1 LDIHKYKIEM
11 KHLKKFNE
19 SEESPYDIILSEV
32 GYTPIIG
39 YRKDIVAKKTGLLDG
54 YFSATAYIGD
64 EAEFSQED
72 YSSPFHRGQVI
83 PKDFDEDYDIE
94 ELDFRYHESI
104 NKSIVKKL
112 LEDYITNNYDGK
124 LVKIIYH

>member
-1 LDIHKYKIEM
+1 M

-19 SEESPYDIILSEV
+19 SEESPYDVILSES
-32 GYTPIIG
+32 GYNIVIG

-64 EAEFSQED
+64 DIDFSQDD
-72 YSSPFHRGQVI
+72 YSSPFHKGQVI
-83 PKDFDEDYDIE
+83 PKDFDEDFDVE
-94 ELDFRYHESI
+94 EVDFRYHESI